1 MSKDNETSFE
11 LTSMT
16 IDSDYM
22 NEDVEIPILV
32 C

>member
-11 LTSMT
+11 LTSIT
-16 IDSDYM
+16 IESDYS
-22 NEDVEIPILV
+22 NKDIEIPILV